1 MKNVIGMLDPNV
13 MFKGLGSLEYVYM
26 YTQYILFSF
35 VMNCLLNFYTNKKH
49 LLPSTY
55 IRYIFL
61 LQITNLKTRF

>member
-35 VMNCLLNFYTNKKH
+35 VMNCLLN
-49 LLPSTY
+49 
-55 IRYIFL
+55 
-61 LQITNLKTRF
+61 